1 MKYKVLLAV
10 FAALIAAASYALYQK
25 SLIKEVN
32 VQVWWSNAVGKKLR
46 ETVHLQVPESAYDDF
61 FAEILG
67 GETWE
72 NAKKLYRRQAGLT
85 KFMNGDVFSVTTLGN
100 KTVSYDLHHYKNN
113 STGEKIS
120 FVRSGQDFVKKN
132 EPLSLEEKT
141 MIRFYQIKDSLA
153 GDDPQFYEIAKERL
167 IWDWGILDKL
177 KPGDSVAFMVKG
189 IFDNDILVKTY
200 GILGF
205 SVKSANIGDF
215 TMTAFRDYIYGDY
228 FVSGHTVVLSPPGD
242 FRAPIDSG
250 RITSY
255 FGTRKDPFNKHKKFH
270 SGVDILAKTDTPVR
284 AAESGTVI
292 FAGEKGGLGKAVVI
306 DHGNGLRTIYGHLN
320 RFLTTNGRK
329 VTRGEIIAGAGSTG
343 RSTAPHL
350 HFTVM
355 QNGKTVDPLLFTYER
370 VWTAPFDISG
380 EFRTLSASRTVQL
393 ETVMKNKKSVFIKN
407 NMMSSSTGK
416 KAKKKP

>member
-1 MKYKVLLAV
+1 MKFKVAILIVTTVL
-10 FAALIAAASYALYQK
+10 AALSLFKYNEFQQK
-25 SLIKEVN
+25 DVN
-32 VQVWWSNAVGKKLR
+32 INLGWDNKSSEKNR
-46 ETVHLQVPESAYDDF
+46 ETVHLQVPETKYDDF

-67 GETWE
+67 NENWE
-72 NAKKLYRRQAGLT
+72 NAKQLYRKQAGLT
-85 KFMNGDVFSVTTLGN
+85 KFMNGDVLSVTTVGN
-100 KTVSYDLHHYKNN
+100 KTLSYDLHHYANN
-113 STGEKIS
+113 SKGEKIS
-120 FVRSGQDFVKKN
+120 FVRQGREYVRKN
-132 EPLSLEEKT
+132 EPIALEEKT
-141 MIRFYQIKDSLA
+141 MIRFYTIKNSFA
-153 GDDPQFYEIAKERL
+153 SDDPQFYEIAKERL

-177 KPGDSVAFMVKG
+177 KPGDSIAFMVKG
-189 IFDNDILVKTY
+189 IFDRDILVKTY

-205 SVKSANIGDF
+205 SIKSNTLGDF

-250 RITSY
+250 RITSH

-270 SGVDILAKTDTPVR
+270 SGVDILAKIDTPVR

-292 FAGEKGGLGKAVVI
+292 FAREKGGLGKAIVI

-329 VTRGEIIAGAGSTG
+329 VRRGEIIAGAGNTG

-355 QNGKTVDPLLFTYER
+355 QDGKTVDPLLYTYER

-380 EFRTLSASRTVQL
+380 SFRTISTTRTLQL
-393 ETVMKNKKSVFIKN
+393 EKAIESKKSFFVKEN
-407 NMMSSSTGK
+407 KLSSSVDK
-416 KAKKKP
+416 KR